1 MRIYGC
7 GIMNSKIKTAGF
19 LAIILYLVQ
28 CTNFTQH
35 DPSMN
40 KTQQDYK
47 TLVDPSEPDMIEP
60 EIPPLIEEEDEVPEE
75 LQQIVTLNITKDISI
90 PKVFQ
95 KIADQA
101 DINVLISKNVRGS
114 LIYKT
119 KGQPLYHAIENL
131 CEILNLR
138 YTYENGLLK
147 VEKDTAY
154 LETYDIQFLSVSRKS
169 QMNVSTNTQL
179 LSKEQNKGLT
189 SNNGSS
195 TKLDTLGEND
205 FWEEIKLNLESILH
219 SSNHVETEQVQIVE
233 ETAPEDPEK
242 AEKNNKKVYKRPY
255 FTLNKQSGL
264 ISVFATQKQHK
275 EVGKFINRLRRNTNS
290 QILIEAKVVEV
301 TLKEEFKSGIDWSSV
316 TKGDFAANARFG
328 AISRIT
334 PTIISNPVTS
344 NIATI
349 GIDGKDFSSILNLM
363 ESFGTTRTLSSP
375 RLTVM
380 NNQTALLKV
389 AENHVF
395 FSVEY
400 DRHYL
405 NNTTNTN
412 NNSGIIVASRSTIQ
426 SIPIGFV
433 MAVQPAIDQ
442 DNEDI
447 VINLR
452 PTISR
457 VIGSKSDPSIAIINN
472 SLSPGSNQIDSEVP
486 VVAVREI
493 DSVMKLKSGQVAILG
508 GLMVEGS
515 ESVDA
520 GVPGTKSRF
529 FSFLT
534 RAKRDAQSV
543 TELVIFIK
551 ATIIK
556 NHPISGADRRVYKKF
571 TRDPRPL

>member
-1 MRIYGC
+1 MENKANIIGVL
-7 GIMNSKIKTAGF
+7 SAF
-19 LAIILYLVQ
+19 LLLVQ
-28 CTNFTQH
+28 CTHFTQH
-35 DPSMN
+35 DPSMS

-47 TLVDPSEPDMIEP
+47 TLVDPAELNKIEP
-60 EIPPLIEEEDEVPEE
+60 EIPPFIEEQEEEIPEE
-75 LQQIVTLNITKDISI
+75 LQQDVSLNVTKDVSI

-95 KIADQA
+95 KISDQA
-101 DINVLISKNVRGS
+101 GINVLISKNVRGS
-114 LIYKT
+114 VIYKT
-119 KGQPLYHAIENL
+119 DGQPLYQAIENL

-147 VEKDTAY
+147 IEKDTPY
-154 LETYDIQFLSVSRKS
+154 LETYDIQFLSISRKS

-179 LSKEQNKGLT
+179 FSKEQNKGLT
-189 SNNGSS
+189 SSNGSS

-219 SSNHVETEQVQIVE
+219 ANNYIETEQVQVVE
-233 ETAPEDPEK
+233 EVSPVNVNTKENTAK
-242 AEKNNKKVYKRPY
+242 TVRKRPY
-255 FTLNKQSGL
+255 FSINKQSGL
-264 ISVFATQKQHK
+264 ISVYATKKQHK
-275 EVGKFINRLRRNTNS
+275 EVEKFINRLRRNTNS
-290 QILIEAKVVEV
+290 QILIEAKVIEV
-301 TLKEEFKSGIDWSSV
+301 ALKEEFKSGIDWSSI
-316 TKGDFAANARFG
+316 TNGDFTANAKFG
-328 AISRIT
+328 AISRVT

-395 FSVEY
+395 FSIEY

-405 NNTTNTN
+405 NNTTNN
-412 NNSGIIVASRSTIQ
+412 NSNNSGLIVASKSAIQ

-442 DNEDI
+442 DKEEI

-457 VIGSKSDPSIAIINN
+457 VIGSKADPSIAIVNN
-472 SLSPGSNQIDSEVP
+472 SLNPGSNQIDSEVP

-520 GVPGTKSRF
+520 GVPGTKSGF

-534 RAKRDAQSV
+534 RAKRDAQTV

-551 ATIIK
+551 ATIVK
-556 NHPISGADRRVYKKF
+556 SPSVSGADNRIYKNF

>member
-1 MRIYGC
+1 
-7 GIMNSKIKTAGF
+7 
-19 LAIILYLVQ
+19 
-28 CTNFTQH
+28 
-35 DPSMN
+35 MN
-40 KTQQDYK
+40 KSQDDYK
-47 TLVDPSEPDMIEP
+47 TLTDPIDFEEVES
-60 EIPPLIEEEDEVPEE
+60 EIPPLIAQDIEDEIPEALMKE
-75 LQQIVTLNITKDISI
+75 VSLNITKDVSI
-90 PKVFQ
+90 PKIFQ
-95 KIADQA
+95 KIAEQA
-101 DINVLISKNVRGS
+101 DISVLITKNVAGS

-119 KGQPLYHAIENL
+119 KGQPLYQAIENI

-138 YTYENGLLK
+138 YTYKNGLLK
-147 VEKDTAY
+147 IEKDLPY
-154 LETYDIQFLSVSRKS
+154 LETYDIQFLSISRKS

-179 LSKEQNKGLT
+179 FSKEQNKGIS

-195 TKLDTLGEND
+195 TKLDTIGEND
-205 FWEEIKLNLESILH
+205 FWEEIKLNLESIL
-219 SSNHVETEQVQIVE
+219 SSHLPVQIEHLQITEETEVPDKKENLQ
-233 ETAPEDPEK
+233 EK
-242 AEKNNKKVYKRPY
+242 GIRRKPY

-264 ISVFATQKQHK
+264 VSVFASKKQHR
-275 EVGKFINRLRRNTNS
+275 EVESFINRLRRNTNS

-301 TLKEEFKSGIDWSSV
+301 NLKEEFKSGIDWSSI
-316 TKGDFAANARFG
+316 TKGDFTTNARLG
-328 AISRIT
+328 SIAKIS

-344 NIATI
+344 SVTTI

-395 FSVEY
+395 FAIEY

-405 NNTTNTN
+405 NNRTDTTNN
-412 NNSGIIVASRSTIQ
+412 GLIVASRSTIQ

-442 DNEDI
+442 DTEEI

-457 VIGSKSDPSIAIINN
+457 VIGTKADPSISIVNN
-472 SLSPGSNQIDSEVP
+472 SLNPGTNKIDSEVP

-520 GVPGTKSRF
+520 GVPGTKGGF

-551 ATIIK
+551 ATIV
-556 NHPISGADRRVYKKF
+556 NNNLISKADKRLYKQF
-571 TRDPRPL
+571 TRDPRPI